1 MVDRKEYFLK
11 KIYPE
16 HLADMRAIGRRIID
30 PRVPDP
36 ADGEKNYA
44 EFKENDWLHFEDI
57 NHEVL
62 KAAVRYCRHYDNIE
76 KLLIN
81 EGVQNVWPE
90 AKTLKEAI
98 DKSLQFP
105 GYAENIKQEGVYAL
119 CVKKLAV
126 YVAGPYSGTKE
137 EKQENIKKADNT
149 AMEIAKLGYIPLVP
163 HNLFAFWEER
173 GFGERECI
181 ALEKDLLRDKSD
193 IFYFMNPSNGTNN
206 EVEQAKSIMPVFISL
221 DDLRFWKPVN
231 FEL

>member
-1 MVDRKEYFLK
+1 MANRKEYFLK

-16 HLADMRAIGRRIID
+16 HLAEMRAIGRRVID
-30 PRVPDP
+30 VRVPDP
-36 ADGEKNYA
+36 DDKEKDYSQ
-44 EFKENDWLHFEDI
+44 FKENNWLHFEDT

-62 KAAVRYCRHYDNIE
+62 KASVRYCKRYDSIE

-81 EGVQNVWPE
+81 EGVQNVWPD
-90 AKTLKEAI
+90 AKTWNEAVS
-98 DKSLQFP
+98 KSLQFP
-105 GYAENIKQEGVYAL
+105 NYVERIKEHGVYAL

-126 YVAGPYSGTKE
+126 YVAGPYSGTRE

-149 AMEIAKLGYIPLVP
+149 AREIANLGYIPLVP
-163 HNLFAFWEER
+163 HNLFGFWEER
-173 GFGERECI
+173 GFDEKKCM
-181 ALEKDLLRDKSD
+181 ALERDLLRDKSD

-231 FEL
+231 SE